1 MQEYIDFF
9 SSEPILSV
17 AWVAIAAML
26 VQSLLKSKISGVKSV
41 AAQDAIMMINKQNA
55 IIVDVRSADEF
66 KKGHIVNAKNIPVS
80 QIDKGGFTEIE
91 KRRHPDDRRFRN
103 QHGTRRLHERGCPQV
118 DARPDGHRHRLR
130 EEETLRSTAPL
141 APRRLERQIS

>member
-9 SSEPILSV
+9 SGEPILSI
-17 AWVAIAAML
+17 AWVAIAAL
-26 VQSLLKSKISGVKSV
+26 LIQSLIKSKISGVKSI

-55 IIVDVRSADEF
+55 VVVDVRPADEY

-91 KRRHPDDRRFRN
+91 KHKDSPIIVVCASGDRSSGAAGKLVKAGFA
-103 QHGTRRLHERGCPQV
+103 QV
-118 DARPDGHRHRLR
+118 NNLSAGMSGWAAANLP
-130 EEETLRSTAPL
+130 TTKK
-141 APRRLERQIS
+141 